1 LSLVIA
7 LLFTAN
13 ALFAASPADFR
24 KWIDSPEA
32 YYATAEE
39 RTDWQKVATK
49 EQADEF
55 IAEYWSKRGP
65 AFRKEVMTR
74 IEFADAQFALG
85 GTPGSRT
92 VRGRIWLLLGSPS
105 ETKALRQ
112 QGGPSSSGV
121 DDRQVSAPGG
131 IGGLSRNNIERAALM
146 TTVWLYRS
154 DRLPKELGLSE
165 LTINIQSNVA
175 RGQETVENPGI
186 VEPYLRRV
194 AEYHSNRGTL
204 AVTARVP
211 GNAAAPAQQGGIV
224 DAPDSPLG
232 PSSDPLWMI
241 DSSPNNTILNGDAYI
256 GPNEQPFYAVN
267 LFIPK
272 NAATLQPWK
281 SVLFVGMIRDA
292 EGRTLINDRA
302 QVDLQESASGARYLD
317 RSFPLAPGR
326 YEAQIVLFSP
336 EGTTI
341 LANHRAELNVP
352 PVTEPRLSRLLMT
365 DRATVLENQGAT
377 DPFVFL
383 ATKYD
388 VRGDRKFRATDRI
401 GYVTVLANPNASPE
415 PALTQRMVFTRDG
428 QPFART
434 PLEPVPLVRTG
445 PKTWLIGNQFDPET
459 FKPGHYALELQ
470 VRDTI
475 SGKLYVEKTEFDVMP

>member
-1 LSLVIA
+1 LSLLIT

-13 ALFAASPADFR
+13 ALVAASPADFR

-32 YYATAEE
+32 YYATADE
-39 RTDWQKVATK
+39 RRDWAKVATK
-49 EQADEF
+49 QQADAF
-55 IAEYWSKRGP
+55 IAEYWNKRGP

-121 DDRQVSAPGG
+121 DDRPVTAPGG

-165 LTINIQSNVA
+165 LTVNIQSNVA

-194 AEYHSNRGTL
+194 AEYHSNRGSL
-204 AVTARVP
+204 PVTGRAP
-211 GNAAAPAQQGGIV
+211 GNTAGSQGAIV
-224 DAPDSPLG
+224 EAPDSPLG

-256 GPNEQPFYAVN
+256 GPNAQPFYALN
-267 LFIPK
+267 LFIPR

-281 SVLFVGMIRDA
+281 SVLFVGMVRDA

-302 QVDLQESASGARYLD
+302 QVDLRESVDGARSID

-365 DRATVLENQGAT
+365 DRATVLEKQAAI

-388 VRGDRKFRATDRI
+388 VRGDRKFRAGDRI
-401 GYVTVLANPNASPE
+401 GYVTVLANPSGNPE
-415 PALTQRMVFTRDG
+415 PALTQRMLITRDG
-428 QPFART
+428 KHFART

-445 PKTWLIGNQFDPET
+445 PNTWLIGNQFDPGT